1 MRIMY
6 EFIDLGA
13 AGGEAAAS
21 GPPILGVEVTDPALE
36 ALCALGNIDPQHRP
50 GAGPGRPCAALAA
63 LSHPLPPPGTR
74 IATLRPDLDSVSA
87 MAVLAMRA
95 RGAAIRA
102 DTLER
107 LRRVD
112 RVDGFRMGAWP
123 GPRPLPESAEDILAD
138 GGGADLGAAA
148 AAAAD
153 RRRGLAERVA
163 LVEGWLREG
172 VPPEAY
178 AEAAEERA
186 RRLADSLRRGETRV
200 APTAFPEIATVVSPA
215 PGALML
221 GYRLA
226 PVVVALAPAFRFAN
240 GAQGRK
246 FTVARYAP
254 GHADL
259 DAAAAELARREPGW
273 GGQAGIKGSP
283 QDRGSRLTLDAVVAI
298 VGAALPRRIE
308 REETP

>member
-1 MRIMY
+1 MY

-13 AGGEAAAS
+13 AGGEAAAN

-36 ALCALGNIDPQHRP
+36 ARCALGNIDPQHRP

-63 LSHPLPPPGTR
+63 LSHPLPPPGAR
-74 IATLRPDLDSVSA
+74 IGTLRPDLDSVSA

-95 RGAAIRA
+95 RGVPVRA
-102 DTLER
+102 GALER

-112 RVDGFRMGAWP
+112 RADGFRMGAWP
-123 GPRPLPESAEDILAD
+123 GPRPLPESAEDVLAD
-138 GGGADLGAAA
+138 GSGADLAAAA

-153 RRRGLAERVA
+153 RRRGLADRVA
-163 LVEGWLREG
+163 LVEMWLRKG
-172 VPPEAY
+172 APPKAY
-178 AEAAEERA
+178 AGAAAARA

-200 APTAFPEIATVVSPA
+200 SPTAFPEIAAVVSPA
-215 PGALML
+215 PGALAL

-226 PVVVALAPAFRFAN
+226 PVVAALDLAFRFAN
-240 GAQGRK
+240 GAKGCK

-283 QDRGSRLTLDAVVAI
+283 QDRGSRLALDAVVAI
-298 VGAALPRRIE
+298 VGAALPRRAD
-308 REETP
+308 REGTS